1 MFAMYGSQSG
11 YKNIDPDQLEV
22 MKQRQPLMLVD
33 IRSDSE
39 IAQARIEGA
48 VHIPMHLLPYRL
60 HDLDQQAP
68 VVLYCRSGAR
78 SAQASAFLAQQ
89 GMTNV
94 HNLLGGIMDWA
105 RAGKALVA

>member
-1 MFAMYGSQSG
+1 MYGSQYG
-11 YKNIDPDQLEV
+11 YKNIDADQLEA
-22 MKQRQPLMLVD
+22 MRLRQSLMLVD

-39 IAQARIEGA
+39 VAQARIEGA
-48 VHIPMHLLPYRL
+48 VHIPMHLLPFRL
-60 HDLDQQAP
+60 HDLDQQNP

-105 RAGKALVA
+105 RSGKTLAA

>member
-1 MFAMYGSQSG
+1 MYGSSHG
-11 YKNIDPDQLEV
+11 YTNIDSDQLAELR
-22 MKQRQPLMLVD
+22 QRQPTILVD

-39 IAQARIEGA
+39 VAQARIEGA

-60 HDLDQQAP
+60 KDLEKQHP

-89 GMTNV
+89 GMTNI

-105 RAGKALVA
+105 RSGKELVA

>member
-1 MFAMYGSQSG
+1 MFGTQHG
-11 YKNIDPDQLEV
+11 YIDIDANQLE
-22 MKQRQPLMLVD
+22 MMRMRQPLMLVD

-39 IAQARIEGA
+39 VAQARIEGA
-48 VHIPMHLLPYRL
+48 VHIPMHLLPFRIGEL
-60 HDLDQQAP
+60 EQDNPL
-68 VVLYCRSGAR
+68 VLYCRSGAR

-105 RAGKALVA
+105 RSGKALAA

>member
-1 MFAMYGSQSG
+1 MYGTQHG
-11 YKNIDPDQLEV
+11 YIDIDANQLE
-22 MKQRQPLMLVD
+22 MMRMRQPLMLVD

-39 IAQARIEGA
+39 VAQARIEGA
-48 VHIPMHLLPYRL
+48 VHIPMHLLPFRIGEL
-60 HDLDQQAP
+60 EQDNPL
-68 VVLYCRSGAR
+68 VLYCRSGAR

-105 RAGKALVA
+105 RSGKALAA